1 MSPLA
6 PLRAED
12 PEQLG
17 TYRLEGRLGRGGQG
31 VVFFGRSP
39 GGAPVAVKL
48 MHSRLDEEK
57 ARRRFIG
64 EVEAV
69 RRVAPFCTAQLLHA
83 DLDGDRPYIVSEY
96 VDGVSLQEHITAEG
110 PRTGGSLDRVAVG
123 TATALAAIHGAGVV
137 HRDFKPGNVLLGAD
151 GPRVID
157 FGISRLMNTT
167 ATTGRVPIGTPA
179 YLSPEQ
185 LKGERAGP
193 PADMFGWALT
203 VAFTSSGRHAYAAN
217 SFEATLGRI
226 LFGEAD
232 LDPLTGSLREIVVAC
247 LAEDPSLRPS
257 AEEVLR
263 RLIGHGAPPL
273 PAQSPGEV
281 LETGATL
288 ASQPQP
294 AGGDGPTNLPFTPHD
309 HQGPSTLTFAPV
321 DDGPSTLTFTP
332 RADDHEGPSTLG
344 FDAHRDDHEAPGTPS
359 FPPRAAGHEGEAP
372 ITSAPEASGHGLLE
386 TDLGPAARTGT
397 RWRTV
402 VAGTAVLA
410 AGVIGV
416 ALWQGNLGTAGNASP
431 DAPATFSYA
440 GRWTGSAEHPTAG
453 RVFPVEILLKGA
465 TGPGTMRWGAD
476 LHCTGRLTR
485 LDGQAPPATFRL
497 DQVRGDQCHPSTVE
511 ISPEGPDQMAF
522 SVTRP
527 GETSSRYSGTASRS
541 A

>member
-1 MSPLA
+1 MSEPS

-17 TYRLEGRLGRGGQG
+17 RYRLLGRLGRGGQG
-31 VVFFGRSP
+31 VVFLGRSP
-39 GGAPVAVKL
+39 DGSRVAVKL

-69 RRVAPFCTAQLLHA
+69 RRVAPFCTAQVLEA

-96 VDGVSLQEHITAEG
+96 VEGVSLQEHITAEG

-137 HRDFKPGNVLLGAD
+137 HRDFKPGNVLLAPD

-157 FGISRLMNTT
+157 FGVSRLMNTT

-193 PADMFGWALT
+193 SADMFGWALT
-203 VAFTSSGRHAYAAN
+203 VAFTASGRHAYAAG

-247 LAEDPSLRPS
+247 LAADPSRRPS
-257 AEEVLR
+257 ADEVLR
-263 RLIGHGAPPL
+263 RLIGQGAAPL
-273 PAQSPGEV
+273 PGEV

-294 AGGDGPTNLPFTPHD
+294 PDDHGPSTLPFTPELDDQGPSTLTFTPAAHHHDGPSTLTFTPVEGD
-309 HQGPSTLTFAPV
+309 HQGPSTLTFTPV
-321 DDGPSTLTFTP
+321 EGDHQGPSTLT
-332 RADDHEGPSTLG
+332 
-344 FDAHRDDHEAPGTPS
+344 
-359 FPPRAAGHEGEAP
+359 
-372 ITSAPEASGHGLLE
+372 SAPVEGREGAATVTSGPDAGGHGHLVE
-386 TDLGPAARTGT
+386 TDSGPPARTRP
-397 RWRTV
+397 RWHALV
-402 VAGTAVLA
+402 AAISVLVAGA
-410 AGVIGV
+410 IGV
-416 ALWQGNLGTAGNASP
+416 TLWQANLRTEGSGSRGGSAG
-431 DAPATFSYA
+431 FSYA

-453 RVFPVEILLKGA
+453 RVFPVEILLKGV

-485 LDGQAPPATFRL
+485 LGGQASTATFRL
-497 DQVRGDQCHPSTVE
+497 DQVRGDQCYPSTVQ
-511 ISPEGPDQMAF
+511 ISPEGADRVAF
-522 SVTRP
+522 EVTRP
-527 GETSSRYSGTASRS
+527 GETSSRYSGTASRTS
-541 A
+541 

>member
-1 MSPLA
+1 MSHLA

-17 TYRLEGRLGRGGQG
+17 GYRLEGRLGRGGQG
-31 VVFFGRSP
+31 VVFLGRSP
-39 GGAPVAVKL
+39 NDSPVAVKL

-57 ARRRFIG
+57 SRRRFIG

-69 RRVAPFCTAQLLHA
+69 RRVAPFCTAQVLDA

-96 VDGVSLQEHITAEG
+96 VDGLSLQQHITTEG
-110 PRTGGSLDRVAVG
+110 PRTGGSLDRLAVG

-137 HRDFKPGNVLLGAD
+137 HRDFKPGNVLLGPD

-157 FGISRLMNTT
+157 FGVSRLMNTT

-193 PADMFGWALT
+193 SADMFGWALT
-203 VAFTSSGRHAYAAN
+203 VAFTASGRHAYAAD

-232 LDPLTGSLREIVVAC
+232 LDALTGPLREIVVAC

-257 AEEVLR
+257 ADDVLR
-263 RLIGHGAPPL
+263 RLLGQGAAPL

-281 LETGATL
+281 LETGASL
-288 ASQPQP
+288 ASQPP
-294 AGGDGPTNLPFTPHD
+294 STVDDGPATLPFTPEDDHHPVTPAEAPHQGPSTLTFTPLEPGHD
-309 HQGPSTLTFAPV
+309 GPSTLTFTPEDDHHQGPSTLTFAPR
-321 DDGPSTLTFTP
+321 T
-332 RADDHEGPSTLG
+332 
-344 FDAHRDDHEAPGTPS
+344 
-359 FPPRAAGHEGEAP
+359 AGHEGLATV
-372 ITSAPEASGHGLLE
+372 TSGREVGGHGHPE
-386 TDLGPAARTGT
+386 TSPGLAARPAT
-397 RWRTV
+397 RWRALVAV
-402 VAGTAVLA
+402 VAVLSA
-410 AGVIGV
+410 AAIGV
-416 ALWQGNLGTAGNASP
+416 TLWAADLVTTRDASP
-431 DAPATFSYA
+431 GAPAGFTYA
-440 GRWTGSAEHPTAG
+440 GRWTGSAQHPTAG
-453 RVFPVEILLKGA
+453 RVFPVEIWLKGA

-485 LDGQAPPATFRL
+485 LEGQATTAAFRL
-497 DQVRGDQCHPSTVE
+497 DQVRGDQCYPSTVE
-511 ISPEGPDQMAF
+511 ISPEGSDQVAF

-527 GETSSRYSGTASRS
+527 GETSSRYTGTASRS
-541 A
+541 S